1 MKFWCINEE
10 IDKTM
15 MKHLGMDLEEASITN
30 YGSYLNL
37 YKDAERKAPFLSP
50 SLVAKIVKEIV
61 EMIE

>member
-1 MKFWCINEE
+1 MNEE
-10 IDKTM
+10 IDEIM
-15 MKHLGMDLEEASITN
+15 MKHLGMDLEEASYISR
-30 YGSYLNL
+30 GSYLNS

>member
-1 MKFWCINEE
+1 MNEE
-10 IDKTM
+10 IDEIM
-15 MKHLGMDLEEASITN
+15 MKHLGMDLEEAS
-30 YGSYLNL
+30 YFSSGSYLNL